1 MPGSQDDF
9 HIRAEIGTPRVLAFI
24 LARAGSKGLPGKNI
38 ADLAGRPLIQWSA
51 DAANRSALVDAV
63 VVSTDGQDIADVARA
78 GGTPVMM
85 RPDDLASDTALPK
98 DAIRH
103 HRAELDALPD
113 VVVLLQPTSPL
124 RLPSDIDACVAP
136 VLGGEADSAATFV
149 KSTESPYRAWRVE
162 NGGAIV
168 PAVAGHDPWRPRQAL
183 PPTYRLNGAV
193 YAVRTDIFLCD
204 DSHSF
209 LPGRARMV
217 EMPAERSHDI
227 DVQADLDAVADVLR
241 RKG

>member
-1 MPGSQDDF
+1 MPSSRTDPDISAQ
-9 HIRAEIGTPRVLAFI
+9 IGTPRVLAFI

-51 DAANRSALVDAV
+51 DVARDSELVDAV
-63 VVSTDGQDIADVARA
+63 VVSTDGVDIAKVARE

-85 RPDDLASDTALPK
+85 RPDELASDTALPK

-103 HRAELDALPD
+103 HLAELDARPD

-124 RLPSDIDACVAP
+124 RLASDIDACVAP
-136 VLGGEADSAATFV
+136 VLSGEADSAATFV
-149 KSTESPYRAWRVE
+149 RSAESPYRAWRVSE
-162 NGGAIV
+162 DGAIV
-168 PAVAGHDPWRPRQAL
+168 PAISGHDPWRPRQAL

-193 YAVRTDIFLCD
+193 YAVRTDVFLSD

-227 DVQADLDAVADVLR
+227 DVQADLDAVAEVLR
-241 RKG
+241 QRG